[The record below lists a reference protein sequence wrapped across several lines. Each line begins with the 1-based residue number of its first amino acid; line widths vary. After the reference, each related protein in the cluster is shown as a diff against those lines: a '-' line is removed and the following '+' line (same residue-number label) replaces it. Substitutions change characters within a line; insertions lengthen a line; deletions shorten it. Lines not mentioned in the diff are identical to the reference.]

1 MFWYVVI
8 TINFTDKKVDKDMEI
23 ENAKNVKEV
32 NVVESSIVGNLY
44 EQVQNIDIERV
55 EIFVRVMVISINE
68 QDI

>member
-1 MFWYVVI
+1 
-8 TINFTDKKVDKDMEI
+8 MEI

>member
-8 TINFTDKKVDKDMEI
+8 TINFTDKKVDKDMVI

-44 EQVQNIDIERV
+44 EQVQNIVIERA